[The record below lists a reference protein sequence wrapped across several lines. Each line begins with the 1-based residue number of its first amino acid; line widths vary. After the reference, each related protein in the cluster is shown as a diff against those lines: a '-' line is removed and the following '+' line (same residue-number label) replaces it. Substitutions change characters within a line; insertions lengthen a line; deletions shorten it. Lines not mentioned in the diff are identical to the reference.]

1 MDGRRLTAGGG
12 RLHSIYTLPYSWLV
26 AAMQIRIPRPTPARM
41 ASTGGRPSGTLPP
54 GQRRAEGFPR
64 FGYHLT
70 EPPPAVPADP
80 VIDVGGAL
88 IAPVALAV
96 RELADLPRTT
106 VTADFHCVSGWSTA
120 HLRWD
125 GVAFRTLYETRIA
138 PGVTPGVE
146 ITHITLGG
154 LDGVRAVATL
164 EDLLAEDVII
174 ADTLDGQ
181 PLTGDHGAP
190 VRLVSP
196 SQYGYVSIK
205 HLCRITL
212 HAGPP
217 PRSRRPRSLPEALGR
232 LLAPHP
238 RARVWEEERH
248 RVIPARIVRPTYHAL
263 RRFILWRTARQRDQR
278 SPDASR

>member
-1 MDGRRLTAGGG
+1 
-12 RLHSIYTLPYSWLV
+12 
-26 AAMQIRIPRPTPARM
+26 MQMRIPRHTPARM
-41 ASTGGRPSGTLPP
+41 ATTGGGTSGTLPP
-54 GQRRAEGFPR
+54 GQRWVEGFPR

-80 VIDVGGAL
+80 VIDVRGAL
-88 IAPVALAV
+88 MAPLALAV
-96 RELADLPRTT
+96 GELANLTRTT
-106 VTADFHCVSGWSTA
+106 VTADFHCVSGWSAA

-125 GVAFRTLYETRIA
+125 GVAFRTLYETWIA
-138 PGVTPGVE
+138 PGVAPGVE
-146 ITHITLGG
+146 ITHVTFRG

-164 EDLLAEDVII
+164 EDVLAEDVLI

-196 SQYGYVSIK
+196 RQYGFVSIK

-217 PRSRRPRSLPEALGR
+217 PRRRRPRSLPEALGR

-248 RVIPARIVRPTYHAL
+248 GVIPSWIVRPAYHAL
-263 RRFILWRTARQRDQR
+263 RRVILWRTARQRN
-278 SPDASR
+278 P